1 MSGIQIPTVIL
12 IVCALDLDDSQG
24 DLSSTISAIL
34 LAPFFWEQESRINEQ
49 SHATTFQNHHHP
61 RGFVQQVCFYSKSDL
76 IFDHRLT
83 QTNLGIR
90 KPDVSGFQM
99 VDLGSVFEGF
109 EFEIQTPN
117 VRISKTSGFRMIP
130 VFEWS
135 VTRSPL

>member
-61 RGFVQQVCFYSKSDL
+61 RGFVQQVCFYSKSDS
-76 IFDHRLT
+76 IFDHWLT

-90 KPDVSGFQM
+90 KP

-117 VRISKTSGFRMIP
+117 VRISKMSGFRMIP